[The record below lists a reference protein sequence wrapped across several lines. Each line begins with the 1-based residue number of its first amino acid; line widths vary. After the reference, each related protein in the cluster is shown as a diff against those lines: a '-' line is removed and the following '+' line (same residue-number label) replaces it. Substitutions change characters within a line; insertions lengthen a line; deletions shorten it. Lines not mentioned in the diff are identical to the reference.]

1 MYIKRVCLKDFR
13 NYELQELD
21 LSAGTNIL
29 LGENAQGKTNALEAM
44 YLLAV
49 GKSHRTNHDLDLVRF
64 NQPVA
69 QVDANLVVHGRE
81 QAVSVRIGSTGKRAT
96 VNGVAQSK
104 MTQFVGRFQVVLFA
118 PEDLA
123 LVKGAPG
130 LRRRFLDVEL
140 AQTQSAYLHHL
151 SRYSKIL
158 AQRNSFLKR
167 DLLDEAL
174 LDTLDEQLVQS
185 GVEVIVRRL
194 RFLHK
199 LRGFAAD
206 TYKAVSDGR
215 ERLRIDYVSN
225 VAEAQI
231 SENPDP
237 MRLNESFYKTL
248 VAKRASD
255 RHHGFTSI
263 GPHRDDLLFHL
274 DDKPVHGFASQGQQR
289 SIALALRLAEID
301 FIHDEVGEFPVL
313 LLDDVLSEL
322 DDVRQTGLVLSMS
335 DKVQTVITTT
345 SLYHLERQLKADGN
359 LFEVQSGIIQRRG

>member
-1 MYIKRVCLKDFR
+1 MHIQRVRLKDFR
-13 NYELQELD
+13 NYDLQELE
-21 LSAGTNIL
+21 LSEGTNIL

-49 GKSHRTNHDLDLVRF
+49 GKSHRTNKDMDLVRF
-64 NQPVA
+64 EQPMAEVEA
-69 QVDANLVVHGRE
+69 DLEVHGRN

-96 VNGVAQSK
+96 VNGIPQNK

-140 AQTQSAYLHHL
+140 AQTQNQYLHHL
-151 SRYSKIL
+151 SRYTKVLS
-158 AQRNSFLKR
+158 QRNAFLKK
-167 DLLDEAL
+167 DSVDEEL
-174 LDTLDEQLVQS
+174 LDTLDVQLVQS
-185 GVEVIVRRL
+185 GVEVMARRL

-199 LRGFAAD
+199 LRGFSAQ
-206 TYKAVSDGR
+206 TYQAVSDGR
-215 ERLRIDYVSN
+215 ERLRIDYVSS
-225 VAEAQI
+225 VADAEI
-231 SENPDP
+231 SESPDST
-237 MRLNESFYKTL
+237 LLEESFYKAL
-248 VAKRASD
+248 VAKRTSD
-255 RHHGFTSI
+255 RHYGFTSI

-301 FIHDEVGEFPVL
+301 FIHEEVGEYPVL

-345 SLYHLERQLKADGN
+345 SLYHLERQLKADGH